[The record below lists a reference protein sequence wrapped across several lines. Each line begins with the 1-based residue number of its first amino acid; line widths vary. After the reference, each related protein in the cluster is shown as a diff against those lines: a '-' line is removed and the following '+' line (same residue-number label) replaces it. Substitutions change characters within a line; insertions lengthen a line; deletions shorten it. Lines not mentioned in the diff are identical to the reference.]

1 MNVKNSI
8 RRSLR
13 HGPCAVSFLV
23 MRLALVFGV
32 AALAGLSSAAV
43 IVVDDFSVDM
53 ATLSRTTTGSSSNN
67 GAISFPTPIGAT
79 VTQTLT
85 IVQNDVDE
93 FDRGFSR
100 VRNGIWTL
108 GSDPQVDAQGKM
120 TYVST
125 YDFSQSRI
133 FKYTFDYIENG
144 TTFNLKVK
152 DGAANEI
159 TLSNLYTGASGAAQV
174 YFDLGNVGTFNYGNV
189 TEISTY
195 NTADRGGIDFRLT
208 AIEVVPE
215 PTSIAALGLGLLA
228 VARRRKK

>member
-1 MNVKNSI
+1 
-8 RRSLR
+8 
-13 HGPCAVSFLV
+13 
-23 MRLALVFGV
+23 MRFALVLGV
-32 AALAGLSSAAV
+32 AALAGVSSAAV

-67 GAISFPTPIGAT
+67 GAISFPTPLGAT
-79 VTQTLT
+79 VTQTLS
-85 IVQNDVDE
+85 IVQNDADE

-100 VRNGIWTL
+100 VRNGVWTL

-125 YDFSQSRI
+125 YDFSFSRV

-152 DGAANEI
+152 DNAANEI
-159 TLSNLYTGASGAAQV
+159 TLSTLYTGPSGAALV
-174 YFDLGNVGTFNYGNV
+174 HFDLGNSGTFNYSNV